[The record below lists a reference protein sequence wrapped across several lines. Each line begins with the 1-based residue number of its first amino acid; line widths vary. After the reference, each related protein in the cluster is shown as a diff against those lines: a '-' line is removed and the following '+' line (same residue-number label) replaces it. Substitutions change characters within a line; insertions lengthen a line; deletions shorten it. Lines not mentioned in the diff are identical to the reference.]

1 MEKLTALIHNFNTNC
16 HKDYTNVSPLL
27 GGELDKVLEDI
38 EHFYYSSF
46 WVNRFK
52 RRMDEENEDW
62 IPIQLDII
70 QGVSSDLRDT
80 TKFKMFSES
89 SNNNGKSDKE
99 TMIALNTN
107 MSKEKLNDSHISNVI
122 MHEFGHKQYNEKAFN
137 LVINLNKRVIG
148 TPGLY
153 IKNNEVLTR
162 DDYKY
167 FMDHNELRQR
177 IIPIIKE
184 MRDNNWKLSEVYD
197 KSENLKI
204 DDIKDIF
211 TREYIL
217 KLIDNLL

>member
-1 MEKLTALIHNFNTNC
+1 MEKLTALIYNFNTKC
-16 HKDYTNVSPLL
+16 HKHFTNVSPLL
-27 GGELDKVLEDI
+27 GEELDKILEDI

-46 WVNRFK
+46 WINRFK
-52 RRMDEENEDW
+52 RRMDEEDENW

-70 QGVSSDLRDT
+70 QGVTSDLRDT
-80 TKFKMFSES
+80 TKFKMFTEES
-89 SNNNGKSDKE
+89 SHNGLSNSG

-107 MSKEKLNDSHISNVI
+107 MSELNDSHINNVV
-122 MHEFGHKQYNEKAFN
+122 MHEFGHRQYNEKAFR
-137 LVINLNKRVIG
+137 LVVELNKRIIG
-148 TPGLY
+148 KPEEN
-153 IKNNEVLTR
+153 IKSKEVLNKE
-162 DDYKY
+162 DYKY
-167 FMDHNELRQR
+167 FMDHNEIRQR

-211 TREYIL
+211 TRGYIL

>member
-1 MEKLTALIHNFNTNC
+1 MEKLTALIHNFNTEC
-16 HKDYTNVSPLL
+16 YKHFTNVSPLL
-27 GGELDKVLEDI
+27 GEELDKILEDI

-46 WVNRFK
+46 WTNRFK
-52 RRMDEENEDW
+52 RRMNEEDEDW

-70 QGVSSDLRDT
+70 QGVTSDLRDT
-80 TKFKMFSES
+80 TKFKMFTEES
-89 SNNNGKSDKE
+89 SHNGLSNNG

-107 MSKEKLNDSHISNVI
+107 MSKEKLNNSHINNVV
-122 MHEFGHKQYNEKAFN
+122 MHEFGHRQYNEKAFN
-137 LVINLNKRVIG
+137 LIVELNKRVINK
-148 TPGLY
+148 PKDY
-153 IKNNEVLTR
+153 IKSEEVLNKE
-162 DDYKY
+162 DYKY
-167 FMDHNELRQR
+167 FMDHNEIRQR

-184 MRDNNWKLSEVYD
+184 MRDNNWKLNEVYD

>member
-16 HKDYTNVSPLL
+16 YKDYTNVSPLL
-27 GGELDKVLEDI
+27 GEKLDNLLEDI

-46 WVNRFK
+46 WTNRFK
-52 RRMDEENEDW
+52 RRMNEENEDW

-80 TKFKMFSES
+80 TNFKMFSES
-89 SNNNGKSDKE
+89 SNNNGRSNKG

-107 MSKEKLNDSHISNVI
+107 MSKEKLNDSHINNVV
-122 MHEFGHKQYNEKAFN
+122 MHEFGHRQYNEKAFN
-137 LVINLNKRVIG
+137 LIIELNKRIIG
-148 TPGLY
+148 KPEKY
-153 IKNNEVLTR
+153 VKSDEVLNKE
-162 DDYKY
+162 DYKY
-167 FMDHNELRQR
+167 FMDHDELRQR
-177 IIPIIKE
+177 IIPIVKE

-197 KSENLKI
+197 KSENLKM